1 MDDGIELRHL
11 RYFMAVA
18 EELHFGKA
26 AQKLHMS
33 QPPLSQQIRRLESLL
48 NCDLFVR
55 TSRAVS
61 LTPAGYALLE
71 RSKRLI
77 ARVRDD
83 VEFVRRVGR
92 GETGKLRVGFVG
104 SAMLTR
110 LPETLHEYRRLFPDV
125 ELQLQELYTA
135 AILDGLQQYSI
146 DIGIVRDG
154 DPTPNLESTPI
165 LEERL
170 IAIIPKRHALAKRP
184 QVEVAQLRNEAFVFY
199 PQSAGRTAWER
210 TMRVCDASGFRPTV
224 VQEAPHWV
232 TIVSLVGAGLGVS
245 IAPECIRKIATGN
258 VVSRPLVGVR
268 KNREKGLKDSASSF
282 LDLVHRPAETSPV
295 VREFVRVT
303 RRVFAAELGEPAAKI

>member
-1 MDDGIELRHL
+1 MDSEIEVRHL
-11 RYFMAVA
+11 RYFIAVA

-26 AQKLHMS
+26 AVRLHMS
-33 QPPLSQQIRRLESLL
+33 QPPLSQQIQRLESLL
-48 NCDLFVR
+48 GCDLFVR

-61 LTPAGYALLE
+61 MTAAGHALLE

-77 ARVRDD
+77 ARAKDD
-83 VEFVRRVGR
+83 IEFVRRTGR

-110 LPETLHEYRRLFPDV
+110 LPETLHEYHRLFPDV
-125 ELQLQELYTA
+125 ELQLQELYTS

-146 DIGIVRDG
+146 DIGLVRDG
-154 DPTPNLESTPI
+154 DPTPNLESVPV

-170 IAIIPKRHALAKRP
+170 VAVIPKRHALARRS
-184 QVEVAQLRNEAFVFY
+184 QVDVAQLRNEPFVFY
-199 PQSAGRTAWER
+199 PPSAGRTAWER
-210 TMRVCDASGFRPTV
+210 TMQICHASGFRPRV

-245 IAPECIRKIATGN
+245 IAPECMRKIATGN
-258 VVSRPLVGVR
+258 VVSRPLVTV
-268 KNREKGLKDSASSF
+268 KNNREKPLQSRASSF

-295 VREFVRVT
+295 VREFARVT
-303 RRVFAAELGEPAAKI
+303 KKVFAAGLEKSAG